1 MSITSEDLSRAF
13 IYSFSKWGVG
23 DVLKIVSVPHDQSIT
38 TTSVSRQKVI
48 HTVAR
53 DFSKITIPD
62 HIIVYVRSESS
73 EFEEIHFVK
82 EINFHAVWA
91 GIENP
96 IYNTLTGY
104 EQYNEDREVGAEN
117 ACVEIIGGYGDRLF
131 RVDFGNR
138 FSRGEMI
145 QTIMNKIKLAK
156 EDIPMGKGQ
165 GEAQVKELREILRM
179 IRLLN
184 VVDTIVDK
192 RRFEEITARM
202 EKFIGSL

>member
-1 MSITSEDLSRAF
+1 M
-13 IYSFSKWGVG
+13 
-23 DVLKIVSVPHDQSIT
+23 
-38 TTSVSRQKVI
+38 
-48 HTVAR
+48 
-53 DFSKITIPD
+53 
-62 HIIVYVRSESS
+62 
-73 EFEEIHFVK
+73 
-82 EINFHAVWA
+82 
-91 GIENP
+91 
-96 IYNTLTGY
+96 
-104 EQYNEDREVGAEN
+104 GAEN

-156 EDIPMGKGQ
+156 EDIPLGKGY